1 MFGNF
6 RRGKREPQG
15 MDLDAMFAQI
25 EQGLDRAIEQKNR
38 KQPPQDPALLTSA
51 CAALLERHT
60 FAPGDL
66 VTWKPL
72 MQDRK
77 TPDYGEPVIVV
88 AVLDEPVYGT
98 NDEAQSAGNPHFR
111 YPLDIVCGRIYHYKN
126 DGSDPTFE
134 LFHYDSRRLMPWVA
148 PE

>member
-6 RRGKREPQG
+6 GRGKREPQ

-25 EQGLDRAIEQKNR
+25 EQGLESAAEKRGR
-38 KQPPQDPALLTSA
+38 KQPKQDPALLTSA

-77 TPDYGEPVIVV
+77 TPNYGEPVIVV

-98 NDEAQSAGNPHFR
+98 NEKSIETGSPHFR
-111 YPLDIVCGRIYHYKN
+111 TPLDIVCGRIFHFKD